1 MKEQKDLWVKFE
13 DCRSAVLSILHYNF
27 KLKNQLQNRSNC
39 VRILYFMYK
48 KKVKCSRI
56 LKYNSRDKWKE
67 YQKYSMVQRHF
78 RISCLSLEQHKTLK
92 GKKDADCFHL
102 IKYKSCMHRNTLH
115 LFLSLQQVIIWTP
128 PLLVLSALDC
138 LDSILLRFSC
148 AI

>member
-1 MKEQKDLWVKFE
+1 M
-13 DCRSAVLSILHYNF
+13 LSILHYHYNF

-48 KKVKCSRI
+48 NKVKCSRI
-56 LKYNSRDKWKE
+56 LKYNSRDKRKKC
-67 YQKYSMVQRHF
+67 QKYSMVQMHF
-78 RISCLSLEQHKTLK
+78 RISCLSLEQHKALK
-92 GKKDADCFHL
+92 GLGNLKKDADCFHL

-128 PLLVLSALDC
+128 PLLVLSAFDC